1 MHVCA
6 GRLAGG
12 QKAKRH
18 ACAHLIVIVTAPD
31 LTNVI
36 GSELA
41 RLRLAQ
47 SANRRHGISRRQGG
61 LIGRL

>member
-1 MHVCA
+1 MCVQ
-6 GRLAGG
+6 GVWQG

-41 RLRLAQ
+41 RLRLAE
-47 SANRRHGISRRQGG
+47 SANRRHGISRRQSR